1 MPSSQALSPFKPTSI
16 IFVYYILRLLVH
28 TTSLLFQRACF
39 KDSFAWSY
47 GGGSAGVIAKQK
59 GLEHL
64 GTDIDRRYAMASAEK
79 IKKARTTKRNGA
91 YFPIHLKKPYSVRR
105 FEI

>member
-1 MPSSQALSPFKPTSI
+1 MPPSQAPVPFKPTGS

-47 GGGSAGVIAKQK
+47 GGGSAGVVAKQK
-59 GLEHL
+59 GRKYL
-64 GTDIDRRYAMASAEK
+64 GTDIDKQYAQASAEK
-79 IKKARTTKRNGA
+79 SKKARTTKRNGD
-91 YFPIHLKKPYSVRR
+91 YFPIHLKKHILCKEV
-105 FEI
+105 